1 MSDIKSAG
9 DELFVPIQIGGD
21 IENSVIRVKKLA
33 KKKES
38 GCLNSLSRPV
48 AMNAY
53 FCSLLSLSFFKMQNT
68 SVDQREH
75 ARHYIPASDAD
86 IDAMLKTVGKASL
99 DELFSHIPA
108 DVKFED
114 GVTLPEELGYDDLY
128 TRLEEISKMNR
139 IGISFLGDGVSD
151 FVPSP
156 VVGPICDIRNLTT
169 AYTPYQPE
177 LSQGTLLAHWIYQC
191 SMARLTGFEAVN
203 ASLYDR
209 STSIFEGICAA
220 IRMGRGKSVALIP
233 ETLYP
238 GDLEV
243 LETLA
248 EGTEVE
254 LIRVP
259 VDAATG
265 LIDQVALQ
273 AATQAAGTRLA
284 AIVFPHV
291 NTFGL
296 IEAVD
301 ALTDLAVE
309 LKVKSIAV
317 IDPMLLGPGGLK
329 APSEFGANGVDI
341 IVGEAHHLALAPNFG
356 GPGLGLF
363 GVRFSAKDR
372 AGVRAAP
379 GRFIGKAKDSS
390 GRDCRVGVLSTR
402 EQHIRKDKATSNI
415 CSNQAFVAT
424 LVGAALLERGD
435 SGLEAILAGLRARLA
450 EAVECLTVFDGVSL
464 AFPNSASFHEVTFE
478 LSTPVADVL
487 AKARESGIL
496 AGADVSSRVAGG
508 RQLLKLSFSNREQA
522 IAELVAVFA
531 DIFGAACSAEPAAL
545 LPVADQ
551 DARQQAPGLPT
562 YTADEVIAY
571 YQRLGD
577 LNVSPD
583 DGCYPLGSCTMKYNP
598 KVNDWAAGLQGFT
611 DVHPQAPVED
621 AQGCLYVLHEI
632 QEWFKNITGLAAVTT
647 QPLAGAQGELVGL
660 KLFQAYH
667 RDRDEVRDV
676 ILIPSSAH
684 GTNFATATMA
694 GFAGKQGKI
703 VYLDADIEGRVLN
716 QHLDRC
722 IEEYGNRIAGVM
734 ITNPNTSG
742 IFETSFK
749 QIAEKIHAIGG
760 LVYMDGANMNAI
772 AGWVDL
778 GALGVDAVHN
788 NLHKTWTIP
797 HGGGGP
803 GDAIVAVSERLTPY
817 LPGYQIEFDGSL
829 YQPVRA
835 PKSIGSF
842 HRHWG
847 NFAHKI
853 RCYTYLLRLGREGVR
868 RMSAV
873 AVLSARYLQSRLADD
888 YALLPAGADSEPRMH
903 EFILTLKE
911 ADFGLLDSVGLRK
924 TDAAP
929 RIGKLFLDFGF
940 HAPTVAW
947 PEPLGLM
954 IEPTESY
961 TKAELDRFVEAVQA
975 IIKLAKEH
983 PDVLNSAPHFTPIDR
998 VEEVEANR
1006 DVCLSESLDTLP
1018 VINPARVTTK
1028 ELAKLTVPEIY
1039 AMIVAEL

>member
-1 MSDIKSAG
+1 MHH
-9 DELFVPIQIGGD
+9 
-21 IENSVIRVKKLA
+21 
-33 KKKES
+33 
-38 GCLNSLSRPV
+38 
-48 AMNAY
+48 
-53 FCSLLSLSFFKMQNT
+53 T
-68 SVDQREH
+68 STDLREH
-75 ARHYIPASDAD
+75 ARHYIPASATD
-86 IDAMLKTVGKASL
+86 IAAMLQTVGKASL
-99 DELFSHIPA
+99 DDLFDHIPA
-108 DVKFED
+108 GVKFQQES
-114 GVTLPEELGYDDLY
+114 TLPEELPYEQLY
-128 TRLEEISKMNR
+128 TRLEAISKQNR
-139 IGISFLGDGVSD
+139 IGTSFLGDGLSD

-156 VVGPICDIRNLTT
+156 VVGPVSEIRNLTT

-209 STSIFEGICAA
+209 STSIFEGIASA
-220 IRMGRGKSVALIP
+220 IRMSPGRSLAIIP
-233 ETLYP
+233 DTLYP

-248 EGTEVE
+248 SGTEVE

-259 VDAATG
+259 VDAASG
-265 LIDQVALQ
+265 LIDQTALQ
-273 AATQAAGTRLA
+273 CAAQDAGARLA
-284 AIVFPHV
+284 AIVFPQV

-301 ALTDLAVE
+301 AITDLAAD
-309 LKVKSIAV
+309 LQAKSVAV
-317 IDPMLLGPGGLK
+317 IDPILLGPGGLK
-329 APSEFGANGVDI
+329 PPSEFGARGADI
-341 IVGEAHHLALAPNFG
+341 IVGEAQHLALAPNFG

-363 GVRFSAKDR
+363 GVRFSAKSR
-372 AGVRAAP
+372 NAVRAAP
-379 GRFIGKAKDSS
+379 GRFIGKAKDCS

-424 LVGAALLERGD
+424 LVGASLLERGD
-435 SGLEAILAGLRARLA
+435 VGLEAILQSVRAGLAA
-450 EAVECLTVFDGVSL
+450 AVERLTAFDGVAL
-464 AFPNSASFHEVTFE
+464 AFPDSISFHEVTLE
-478 LSTPVADVL
+478 LSVPVAEVL
-487 AKARESGIL
+487 ASARARGIL
-496 AGADVSSRVAGG
+496 AGADVSTRVADE
-508 RQLLKLSFSNREQA
+508 RQLLKLSFSNRTQDLSG
-522 IAELVAVFA
+522 LVTVFES
-531 DIFGAACSAEPAAL
+531 IFGPAQPAAATSAPSL
-545 LPVADQ
+545 RASDL
-551 DARQQAPGLPT
+551 RQQSPGLPS
-562 YTADEVIAY
+562 YSVDEVVDY
-571 YQRLGD
+571 YRRLGE

-598 KVNDWAAGLQGFT
+598 KVNDRAAGLSGFT

-621 AQGCLYVLHEI
+621 VQGCLYILHEI
-632 QEWFKNITGLAAVTT
+632 QEWFKTISGLHAVTT

-667 RDRDEVRDV
+667 RDRAEQRDV

-694 GFAGKQGKI
+694 GFTGKNGKI
-703 VYLDADIEGRVLN
+703 VYLEADTEGRVLEA
-716 QHLDRC
+716 HLDRC
-722 IEEYGNRIAGVM
+722 IEEYGTRIAGVM

-742 IFETSFK
+742 IFETSFQ
-749 QIAEKIHAIGG
+749 QIAQKIHAIGG

-803 GDAIVAVSERLTPY
+803 GDAIVAVSERLSPY
-817 LPGYQIEFDGSL
+817 LPGYQIEYDGSL
-829 YQPVRA
+829 YHPVRA

-868 RMSAV
+868 RMAAV
-873 AVLSARYLQSRLADD
+873 AVLSARYLQVQLAEA
-888 YALLPAGADSEPRMH
+888 YALLPIGADREPRMH
-903 EFILTLKE
+903 EFILTLKPE
-911 ADFGLLDSVGLRK
+911 DFELLDAVGLRQ
-924 TDAAP
+924 TDTAP

-961 TKAELDRFVEAVQA
+961 TKAELDRFAEAVQA
-975 IIKLAKEH
+975 ILKLAKEH
-983 PDVLNSAPHFTPIDR
+983 PEALHSAPHFTPIDR

-1006 DVCLSESLDTLP
+1006 AVCLSESLEHLP
-1018 VINPARVTTK
+1018 VINPARISTK
-1028 ELAKLTVPEIY
+1028 QLAQLPVATIY
-1039 AMIVAEL
+1039 QKIVAALPTVSMVDATR